1 MHLSLPS
8 NKAPYP
14 HHQQSSEDTAMSYPT
29 GTVSSSLVTADSQY
43 NHDPS
48 LFYGNNSSSSSS
60 HYSSTST
67 SSPSNVNTQMSHHN
81 PSYPTQQQPQP
92 QQQPSYLASMQPNS
106 TVPLISSPLALNYNS
121 QPTATSSSSSSTNG
135 SSNRTTGYSFRSR
148 NRRDSFQNAN
158 NNTNNNN
165 NNSMAFSPPSSYN
178 SPGIA
183 SGLTFQPNNNSY
195 SNQRYSHLLSP
206 VAGSVTTGL
215 GSNNSRTRCLSSS
228 SVDSNTST
236 STFGF
241 SRLTPAM
248 ASMSVQQQQQASA
261 TTSPYQSYSSSPQ
274 AASGFNQHYQSNLG
288 SPMYPYQSQYAQVP
302 YGSFSTAASAVY
314 EASSPTATSD
324 MLYST
329 GSNHFGHVTSTPSQ
343 SYHSP
348 PRASFLKHGSTTSPY
363 SHTPMA
369 SSPPY
374 YEQDPTR
381 LLQQLELNSP
391 AASGMG
397 SRPFDHHSS
406 YGHHQAPPNEYGSYN
421 TGDSSEMS
429 GDHSH
434 GLGIVGGMVGD
445 SAESHNDSSSGP
457 TAAGEGTSE
466 EPRMVLGDDGKTQL
480 FPCGQC
486 EKVFTTKSNLKR
498 HLENV
503 NIHNTPYERRRDQK
517 RWQGHEKKHAS
528 REETTLRMRRW
539 REANREKNK
548 FNDMRCRVY
557 RIAKDKFG
565 LEDTD
570 EKEAWIQA
578 EIEKRKGMLLLR
590 HSRKAEWKGMNL
602 NNGSGSNVHDGTS
615 GSLTDG
621 TKYPTGSSSSPFFLY
636 GSPQVTGYDS
646 QGQPIYS
653 SSQPEA
659 YKDTSLKDGDRTF
672 IELLKSEHVP
682 RRRRSRQAMN
692 ATVTKAQPFNQ
703 TVPSNAPESNILGSP
718 EVMNDE
724 HYAPFG
730 LMKGMLSSS
739 SLLGLGQG
747 LSHSN
752 FGSSVSLSQ
761 RGPPDQKKR
770 RNRKQRSIS
779 EKKSM
784 FRRRVVTGT
793 SSTSLAGA
801 GSSGLYDSTYLETDQ
816 RLQDLYQGV
825 YQTRSLSQALLL
837 NKDQERAQTSSD
849 AMETIVSDLEIGHP
863 RQSSTSSS
871 STAGSLYADR
881 TELSGWIDWQNP
893 QSASANSNASA
904 NASRQYPFPEMTFV
918 PTHPLRDRKSLA
930 KAAGIKIDIPSH
942 QNQLGMNSDWIMME
956 VATGDD
962 MVGGSATSVA
972 SSTNSQ
978 LKSPLS
984 AASSM
989 QSPMLEFG
997 ANDSAKGLSP
1007 EIHSSNGAS
1016 STKARVVHKAASHEM
1031 FSGLPSTASGAQY
1044 PYQSFYGASLTVSG
1058 QSQQPTLAQQA
1069 QVRSL
1074 ALARSQGLAPNS
1086 TAAEIDYF
1094 TTLVLPGA
1102 GDISVS
1108 SAGSATSAG
1117 NGNVPNYLAKQQVN
1131 LRRHST
1137 QLSNL
1142 STCLPAVTMGM
1153 SMGGSPTGLSRSNS
1167 SSHNGQ
1173 SCGPNDNNPSSLL
1186 PEIASLIAESD
1197 QERAREH
1204 AKKQQITVPMGPGT
1218 MAATFYPFPTTTAAP
1233 NNNTF
1238 SGIYTPFTFG
1248 DTQANTLP
1256 SIPDRVL
1263 GGDRSKLITPAH
1275 PHTMGDIM
1283 LTVGGG
1289 GEGMDVIG
1297 INNARKNPLENDDDD
1312 AMNEDGDEYQMNA
1325 PSGQTHNIGGTP
1337 TTMNAAP
1344 GALQSSTSELMHDL
1358 MSHMQMMPE
1367 DSNMFGVEGDSSLAP
1382 SGLATSS
1389 SFKGTH
1395 RITRSGSSFASISRM
1410 SIDGVS
1416 ANVAPGGSDMER
1428 SGSSGWWPGGGAQMS
1443 STPTTSTTA
1452 ATVMATSQSK
1462 TTLSSSLSTLSTAST
1477 SSSGTGSGAPAAEFA
1492 GRTASVSSKRS
1503 ISGSTGATLEPAPT
1517 SSKGEKSKG
1526 SGKDALSH
1534 NTVTES
1540 AKKPPLSTTSGFS
1553 KNKKNGSSGSSIGSL
1568 FSSSFSNMT
1577 ASLTSKKKRYSS
1589 SGLSQQLA
1597 DSSERAKGESEKK
1610 SNKGEKH
1617 SLSPSPSSTA
1627 FRPGHPRRSSSIL
1640 DEFAEVMLK
1649 VATKKP

>member
-1 MHLSLPS
+1 
-8 NKAPYP
+8 
-14 HHQQSSEDTAMSYPT
+14 
-29 GTVSSSLVTADSQY
+29 
-43 NHDPS
+43 
-48 LFYGNNSSSSSS
+48 
-60 HYSSTST
+60 
-67 SSPSNVNTQMSHHN
+67 
-81 PSYPTQQQPQP
+81 
-92 QQQPSYLASMQPNS
+92 
-106 TVPLISSPLALNYNS
+106 
-121 QPTATSSSSSSTNG
+121 
-135 SSNRTTGYSFRSR
+135 
-148 NRRDSFQNAN
+148 
-158 NNTNNNN
+158 
-165 NNSMAFSPPSSYN
+165 MAFSPPSSYN
-178 SPGIA
+178 SPSIA
-183 SGLTFQPNNNSY
+183 SSLAFQSHSNGSY

-206 VAGSVTTGL
+206 IASGSVTTGL
-215 GSNNSRTRCLSSS
+215 GSNSSRARCLSSS
-228 SVDSNTST
+228 SVDSNAST

-248 ASMSVQQQQQASA
+248 ASMSVQQQQASA
-261 TTSPYQSYSSSPQ
+261 TNSPYQSYSSSPQ
-274 AASGFNQHYQSNLG
+274 NATGFNHHYQSNVG
-288 SPMYPYQSQYAQVP
+288 SSMYSYQSQYTQVP
-302 YGSFSTAASAVY
+302 YGSLSTAASAVY
-314 EASSPTATSD
+314 EASSPTAQTSE

-329 GSNHFGHVTSTPSQ
+329 GSSHFGHVTSTPSQ
-343 SYHSP
+343 SYQGS
-348 PRASFLKHGSTTSPY
+348 PRASFLKHDSTTSPY
-363 SHTPMA
+363 SHTPMTG
-369 SSPPY
+369 SPPY

-391 AASGMG
+391 AAASGSVG
-397 SRPFDHHSS
+397 SRSFDHHSS
-406 YGHHQAPPNEYGSYN
+406 YGHHHAPPNEYGSYN
-421 TGDSSEMS
+421 TESGEM
-429 GDHSH
+429 GDHSQQ
-434 GLGIVGGMVGD
+434 GLGIVGGMV
-445 SAESHNDSSSGP
+445 SAEADNHNDSNNGSAS
-457 TAAGEGTSE
+457 AGEGTSE

-602 NNGSGSNVHDGTS
+602 NNGSGSNVHDAS
-615 GSLTDG
+615 GSLGDG
-621 TKYPTGSSSSPFFLY
+621 NKYPAGSSTSPFFLY
-636 GSPQVTGYDS
+636 GSAPQITGYDS
-646 QGQPIYS
+646 QGHPIYS

-703 TVPSNAPESNILGSP
+703 TDSSNAPESNIVGPS

-724 HYAPFG
+724 HYTPFG
-730 LMKGMLSSS
+730 LMKGTLSSS
-739 SLLGLGQG
+739 SLLGLGQD

-752 FGSSVSLSQ
+752 FDSSVPLSQ
-761 RGPPDQKKR
+761 RGPPAQKKR

-779 EKKSM
+779 EKKAV
-784 FRRRVVTGT
+784 FRRRVVAGT

-801 GSSGLYDSTYLETDQ
+801 GSSGLYGTTYLETDQ

-849 AMETIVSDLEIGHP
+849 AMETIVSDLGISHP
-863 RQSSTSSS
+863 KQSSS
-871 STAGSLYADR
+871 SSSGTASGLYGDR
-881 TELSGWIDWQNP
+881 TELSWIDWQNP
-893 QSASANSNASA
+893 QSASANGNVNANGA
-904 NASRQYPFPEMTFV
+904 RQYPFPEMVFE
-918 PTHPLRDRKSLA
+918 PTHTLRDRKSLA

-942 QNQLGMNSDWIMME
+942 QNQLGMNPDWIMMD
-956 VATGDD
+956 VAGGDD

-972 SSTNSQ
+972 SSANSQ

-989 QSPMLEFG
+989 QSPMLGFG
-997 ANDSAKGLSP
+997 AHDSAKGLSP
-1007 EIHSSNGAS
+1007 EAHSSSGTS

-1031 FSGLPSTASGAQY
+1031 FSGLPSTASSAQY

-1058 QSQQPTLAQQA
+1058 QSQQPNLAQQA
-1069 QVRSL
+1069 QVRSF
-1074 ALARSQGLAPNS
+1074 ALARSQGLASNS
-1086 TAAEIDYF
+1086 ATTDIDYF

-1108 SAGSATSAG
+1108 SAGSNSATSAG
-1117 NGNVPNYLAKQQVN
+1117 SSVPNYLAKQQVN

-1153 SMGGSPTGLSRSNS
+1153 NMRDSPTRLARSNLS
-1167 SSHNGQ
+1167 GSNNSQ

-1197 QERAREH
+1197 QERAREQ

-1248 DTQANTLP
+1248 DTQGNTLP

-1263 GGDRSKLITPAH
+1263 GSDRSKLITPAH

-1289 GEGMDVIG
+1289 GVGMDVIG
-1297 INNARKNPLENDDDD
+1297 IDKARKNPLDNDDDD
-1312 AMNEDGDEYQMNA
+1312 AMNDDGEEYQMNA
-1325 PSGQTHNIGGTP
+1325 PSGHTHGVGGTS
-1337 TTMNAAP
+1337 TNMNAAP
-1344 GALQSSTSELMHDL
+1344 GPLQSSTSELMHDL
-1358 MSHMQMMPE
+1358 MSQMQMMPE

-1382 SGLATSS
+1382 SGMAPSS
-1389 SFKGTH
+1389 SFRGTH

-1416 ANVAPGGSDMER
+1416 ANAAPGSGAGALGGSDMER
-1428 SGSSGWWPGGGAQMS
+1428 SGSSGWWPGSGSQMS
-1443 STPTTSTTA
+1443 STPTTSTTT

-1462 TTLSSSLSTLSTAST
+1462 ATLSSSLSTLSTAST
-1477 SSSGTGSGAPAAEFA
+1477 SSPGTGSGVPAVESS
-1492 GRTASVSSKRS
+1492 GRMTGHSNKNASIGKKSLSAA
-1503 ISGSTGATLEPAPT
+1503 TGATLSESVPF
-1517 SSKGEKSKG
+1517 SSKGEKPKARSE
-1526 SGKDALSH
+1526 KDTLADK
-1534 NTVTES
+1534 TVES
-1540 AKKPPLSTTSGFS
+1540 ARKPPLSLPSGFS
-1553 KNKKNGSSGSSIGSL
+1553 KQHKKNGSSGSSFGSL
-1568 FSSSFSNMT
+1568 LSSSLSNMT
-1577 ASLTSKKKRYSS
+1577 ASLTSKKKRHASS
-1589 SGLSQQLA
+1589 SLSQPLGDA
-1597 DSSERAKGESEKK
+1597 DESAKGQERGEKK

-1617 SLSPSPSSTA
+1617 SLSPSPSSSV

-1640 DEFAEVMLK
+1640 DEFAEVMLNI
-1649 VATKKP
+1649 ATKKP

>member
-1 MHLSLPS
+1 
-8 NKAPYP
+8 
-14 HHQQSSEDTAMSYPT
+14 
-29 GTVSSSLVTADSQY
+29 
-43 NHDPS
+43 
-48 LFYGNNSSSSSS
+48 
-60 HYSSTST
+60 
-67 SSPSNVNTQMSHHN
+67 
-81 PSYPTQQQPQP
+81 
-92 QQQPSYLASMQPNS
+92 
-106 TVPLISSPLALNYNS
+106 
-121 QPTATSSSSSSTNG
+121 
-135 SSNRTTGYSFRSR
+135 
-148 NRRDSFQNAN
+148 
-158 NNTNNNN
+158 
-165 NNSMAFSPPSSYN
+165 
-178 SPGIA
+178 
-183 SGLTFQPNNNSY
+183 
-195 SNQRYSHLLSP
+195 
-206 VAGSVTTGL
+206 
-215 GSNNSRTRCLSSS
+215 
-228 SVDSNTST
+228 
-236 STFGF
+236 
-241 SRLTPAM
+241 
-248 ASMSVQQQQQASA
+248 
-261 TTSPYQSYSSSPQ
+261 
-274 AASGFNQHYQSNLG
+274 
-288 SPMYPYQSQYAQVP
+288 
-302 YGSFSTAASAVY
+302 
-314 EASSPTATSD
+314 
-324 MLYST
+324 
-329 GSNHFGHVTSTPSQ
+329 
-343 SYHSP
+343 
-348 PRASFLKHGSTTSPY
+348 
-363 SHTPMA
+363 
-369 SSPPY
+369 
-374 YEQDPTR
+374 
-381 LLQQLELNSP
+381 
-391 AASGMG
+391 
-397 SRPFDHHSS
+397 
-406 YGHHQAPPNEYGSYN
+406 
-421 TGDSSEMS
+421 
-429 GDHSH
+429 
-434 GLGIVGGMVGD
+434 
-445 SAESHNDSSSGP
+445 
-457 TAAGEGTSE
+457 
-466 EPRMVLGDDGKTQL
+466 
-480 FPCGQC
+480 
-486 EKVFTTKSNLKR
+486 
-498 HLENV
+498 
-503 NIHNTPYERRRDQK
+503 
-517 RWQGHEKKHAS
+517 
-528 REETTLRMRRW
+528 
-539 REANREKNK
+539 
-548 FNDMRCRVY
+548 MRCRVY

-602 NNGSGSNVHDGTS
+602 NSGSGSNVHDGIS
-615 GSLTDG
+615 GSLADG

-636 GSPQVTGYDS
+636 GSPQITGYDS

-692 ATVTKAQPFNQ
+692 ATVTKAQFFNQ
-703 TVPSNAPESNILGSP
+703 TVSSNAPDSNIVGSS

-730 LMKGMLSSS
+730 LMKGTLSSS

-784 FRRRVVTGT
+784 FRRRVVAGT

-801 GSSGLYDSTYLETDQ
+801 GSSGLYGNTYLETDQ

-825 YQTRSLSQALLL
+825 YQTRSFSQALLL

-849 AMETIVSDLEIGHP
+849 AMENIVSDLEIGHP
-863 RQSSTSSS
+863 KQSSTSSS
-871 STAGSLYADR
+871 GTAGSMYGDR

-904 NASRQYPFPEMTFV
+904 NGSRQYPFPEMTFE
-918 PTHPLRDRKSLA
+918 PTHSLRDRKSLA
-930 KAAGIKIDIPSH
+930 KAAGIRIDIPSH
-942 QNQLGMNSDWIMME
+942 QNQLGMNPDWIMME

-972 SSTNSQ
+972 SSSNSQ

-989 QSPMLEFG
+989 QSPMLGFG

-1007 EIHSSNGAS
+1007 EAHSSNGSS

-1074 ALARSQGLAPNS
+1074 AMARSQGLASNS

-1108 SAGSATSAG
+1108 SAGSNSATSA
-1117 NGNVPNYLAKQQVN
+1117 GNVPNYLAKQQVN

-1142 STCLPAVTMGM
+1142 STCLPAVTVGM
-1153 SMGGSPTGLSRSNS
+1153 NMSGSPTGLARSS
-1167 SSHNGQ
+1167 LSGHNGQ
-1173 SCGPNDNNPSSLL
+1173 SCGPNDNPSSLL

-1197 QERAREH
+1197 QERAREQ

-1233 NNNTF
+1233 NHNTF

-1248 DTQANTLP
+1248 DTQSNTLP

-1263 GGDRSKLITPAH
+1263 GGERSKLITPAH

-1297 INNARKNPLENDDDD
+1297 IDKARKNPLENDDDD
-1312 AMNEDGDEYQMNA
+1312 AMNEDGEEYRMNV
-1325 PSGQTHNIGGTP
+1325 PSGRTNDIGGTS
-1337 TTMNAAP
+1337 TTMNTVP

-1358 MSHMQMMPE
+1358 MSQMQMMPE
-1367 DSNMFGVEGDSSLAP
+1367 DSNMFGVDGDSSLAP
-1382 SGLATSS
+1382 SGLITSS

-1416 ANVAPGGSDMER
+1416 ANAAPGGSDMER
-1428 SGSSGWWPGGGAQMS
+1428 SGSSGWWPGSGAQMS

-1477 SSSGTGSGAPAAEFA
+1477 SSSGTGSGAPTVESA

-1503 ISGSTGATLEPAPT
+1503 FSGTTGATLEPTPT
-1517 SSKGEKSKG
+1517 SSKGGKSKG
-1526 SGKDALSH
+1526 SEKNASSDK
-1534 NTVTES
+1534 TITES
-1540 AKKPPLSTTSGFS
+1540 AKKPPLSIPSGFS
-1553 KNKKNGSSGSSIGSL
+1553 KHKKNGSGGSSLGSL
-1568 FSSSFSNMT
+1568 LSSSLSNMT

-1589 SGLSQQLA
+1589 SSLHQQL
-1597 DSSERAKGESEKK
+1597 DSSESAKGESEKK
-1610 SNKGEKH
+1610 SSKGEKH

-1627 FRPGHPRRSSSIL
+1627 SRPGHPRRSSSIL
-1640 DEFAEVMLK
+1640 DEFAEVMLNI
-1649 VATKKP
+1649 ATKKP